1 MTHNV
6 ERLNRGRAYWR
17 WLVCIA
23 VVLSMTALRFKPED
37 LKSLTNPETVF
48 KQISAKDKRTCSQSS
63 SSEVAIQSDQD
74 SWELPPLAFMS
85 LIIGKTGA
93 VPRGSGYASHNRAPP
108 LF

>member
-6 ERLNRGRAYWR
+6 ERLNQGRAYWR

-37 LKSLTNPETVF
+37 LKSLTNPKTDF
-48 KQISAKDKRTCSQSS
+48 SQIPAKDKRTCSRSS
-63 SSEVAIQSDQD
+63 SSEVAIESDEA
-74 SWELPPLAFMS
+74 SWGPLPPAVTN
-85 LIIGKTGA
+85 LIIVETGT
-93 VPRGSGYASHNRAPP
+93 VPLGSGYASHNRAPP